1 MKIKHKL
8 ELSFKEYLR
17 SYTKNMKKTLQQ
29 FWPNNKIVVLKKLLN
44 SSSGHAVCVC
54 VCVCVTGGGR
64 RRVNH
69 YTSEPFEVFR

>member
-54 VCVCVTGGGR
+54 VCVCVCDR
-64 RRVNH
+64 RGEEEG
-69 YTSEPFEVFR
+69 EPLYFRTI